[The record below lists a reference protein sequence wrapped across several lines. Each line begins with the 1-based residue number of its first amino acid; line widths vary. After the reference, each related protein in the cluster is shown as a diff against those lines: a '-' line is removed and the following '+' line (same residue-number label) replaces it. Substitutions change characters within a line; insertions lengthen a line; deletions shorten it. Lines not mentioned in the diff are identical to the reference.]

1 MVNELLN
8 NIYEVK
14 DDEGET
20 LYDGSA
26 IYQNVFPNTDT
37 TVRYDNV
44 DVTSDYATTV

>member
-20 LYDGSA
+20 LYEN
-26 IYQNVFPNTDT
+26 ITVYQNVKPKHQQYEN
-37 TVRYDNV
+37 
-44 DVTSDYATTV
+44 AML

>member
-20 LYDGSA
+20 LYENATIMPPFIKTLSQK
-26 IYQNVFPNTDT
+26 I
-37 TVRYDNV
+37 RYMKMPL
-44 DVTSDYATTV
+44 